1 MKTKY
6 IIKRILQMIP
16 MLIVVSI
23 VAFTLSNLSTGSAAE
38 ITIMNEG
45 GQVTTDTVAAV
56 NKELG
61 LDKPLY
67 MQYFNWL
74 GKVCSLNFGVSFRSK
89 QPVLDEIMSRF
100 PATLNL
106 ALCATALSILIAVP
120 VAIIS
125 AKYKNKWIDHFFRI
139 ISTAGATVPDF
150 WLGLL
155 MLYAFAIHFKIFPV
169 VSGNKIQNIFL
180 PAFTLSLGYAAIY
193 TRLLRTNLIE
203 IMNCDYMKAAKA
215 KGLSDNAA
223 LIKHGLK
230 NAILPCMTLIG
241 SHFGSLVAGSFACE
255 TIFSWNGIGKYAV
268 ESIKAKD
275 FPIIQGYILVVAIS
289 FIILNLI
296 IDICYIYIDPK
307 IELK

>member
-6 IIKRILQMIP
+6 IIKRVLQIIP
-16 MLIVVSI
+16 MLIVISI
-23 VAFTLSNLSTGSAAE
+23 IAFTLSNLSTGSVAE

-45 GQVTTDTVAAV
+45 GQVNSETVAAV

-67 MQYFNWL
+67 IQYFNWL
-74 GKVCSLNFGVSFRSK
+74 SRVCSLDLGFSFRSK
-89 QPVLDEIMSRF
+89 QPVWDEIMFRF

-106 ALCATALSILIAVP
+106 ALCAAALSILIAVP

-125 AKYKNKWIDHFFRI
+125 AKYKNKWIDHLCRV
-139 ISTAGATVPDF
+139 ISTAGATIPDF

-155 MLYAFAIHFKIFPV
+155 MLYAFAIYFKIFPV
-169 VSGNKIQNIFL
+169 VAGNKIENIFL
-180 PAFTLSLGYAAIY
+180 PAFTLSVGYAAVY

-203 IMNCDYMKAAKA
+203 IMNCNYMKAAKA
-215 KGLSDNAA
+215 KGLSDNAV

-230 NAILPCMTLIG
+230 NAILPCITLMG

-275 FPIIQGYILVVAIS
+275 FPVIQGYILVVAIS
-289 FIILNLI
+289 FIVLNLI

>member
-6 IIKRILQMIP
+6 IIKRILQIIP
-16 MLIVVSI
+16 MLVVVSI
-23 VAFTLSNLSTGSAAE
+23 IAFTLSNLSTGSAAE

-45 GQVTTDTVAAV
+45 GQVTTDTIAAV

-74 GKVCSLNFGVSFRSK
+74 GRVCNFNFGVSFRSK
-89 QPVLDEIMSRF
+89 QPVLEEIMSRF

-106 ALCATALSILIAVP
+106 ALCATALSILMAVP
-120 VAIIS
+120 MAIIS
-125 AKYKNKWIDHFFRI
+125 AKYKNKWIDHFFRV

-155 MLYAFAIHFKIFPV
+155 MLYAFAIYFKIFPV
-169 VSGNKIQNIFL
+169 VAGNKIQNIFL
-180 PAFTLSLGYAAIY
+180 PAFTLSVGYAAIY

-203 IMNCDYMKAAKA
+203 IMNYDYMKAAKA
-215 KGLSDNAA
+215 KGLSDNAV

-289 FIILNLI
+289 FIVLNLI